1 MAAIHA
7 YLEEQGCYD
16 TIPRFSRYT
25 QEQIELLIK
34 HSGLTLIKFEE
45 IDEGLRIYLK
55 EPVTYLDFLN
65 ELNRLLSNVDD
76 IIVKFKG
83 DYTLITCFYK
93 VKTIKVL
100 NENKYLE
107 VKNRLKG

>member
-1 MAAIHA
+1 MAAIYA
-7 YLEEQGCYD
+7 YLEEQGVYD
-16 TIPRFSRYT
+16 TIPRFNEYT
-25 QEQIELLIK
+25 KVQIELLIK
-34 HSGLTLIKFEE
+34 HSGLTLLRFEE

-65 ELNRLLSNVDD
+65 ELNRLLSNIDD

-83 DYTLITCFYK
+83 DYTPVTCFYK

-100 NENKYLE
+100 NENRYAEL
-107 VKNRLKG
+107 KNKL